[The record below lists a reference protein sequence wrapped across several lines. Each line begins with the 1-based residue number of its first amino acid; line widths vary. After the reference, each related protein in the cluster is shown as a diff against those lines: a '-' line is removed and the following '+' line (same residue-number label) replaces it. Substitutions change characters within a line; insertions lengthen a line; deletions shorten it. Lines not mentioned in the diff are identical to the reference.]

1 MFCKKTFY
9 KIILFIAAAFPLL
22 NADAQVN
29 INCEKAASILP
40 DIQKKADNITIS
52 NPELI
57 SLHYL
62 FVIDLLEQLSAFET
76 EYLPNLHYCETI
88 DFYETKHRFRRAQ
101 SQLLRLKDTL
111 EVQRHR
117 VDTLF
122 YLQAID
128 ELHHEDTALADYYLD
143 RALEF
148 NRLNTDALIAKTK
161 LLFFAGEYDQCIE
174 RIHVLYNEAP
184 LTREHEN
191 ELSDFTSIFYDKLF
205 TTGDS
210 LVKIGHAAD
219 ALPVFLTLETF
230 CHDMPSTYCNDDY
243 YRGIIRSKTGVY
255 ESYLKIAQVAWE
267 KRNREMA
274 YTFLDYAQDY
284 LDANAE
290 LIEPSREYLQFKE
303 MLEKERP
310 EKPVQAKEEAVAPVD
325 ASTEVVSIHPDTLT
339 APETVP
345 SPAAAY
351 DAERHTRYQKLLT
364 DALYDCYLGDTT
376 AARKKLA
383 TALEL
388 EACGCFPRDGRVQL
402 VYDQLSKKGKKQKKQ
417 K

>member
-1 MFCKKTFY
+1 MSFQFS
-9 KIILFIAAAFPLL
+9 P
-22 NADAQVN
+22 QV
-29 INCEKAASILP
+29 
-40 DIQKKADNITIS
+40 
-52 NPELI
+52 
-57 SLHYL
+57 
-62 FVIDLLEQLSAFET
+62 
-76 EYLPNLHYCETI
+76 
-88 DFYETKHRFRRAQ
+88 
-101 SQLLRLKDTL
+101 
-111 EVQRHR
+111 
-117 VDTLF
+117 
-122 YLQAID
+122 
-128 ELHHEDTALADYYLD
+128 
-143 RALEF
+143 
-148 NRLNTDALIAKTK
+148 
-161 LLFFAGEYDQCIE
+161 
-174 RIHVLYNEAP
+174 
-184 LTREHEN
+184 
-191 ELSDFTSIFYDKLF
+191 
-205 TTGDS
+205 
-210 LVKIGHAAD
+210 
-219 ALPVFLTLETF
+219 
-230 CHDMPSTYCNDDY
+230 
-243 YRGIIRSKTGVY
+243 
-255 ESYLKIAQVAWE
+255 
-267 KRNREMA
+267 

-284 LDANAE
+284 LEANAE

-325 ASTEVVSIHPDTLT
+325 AYTEVVSIHPDTLT